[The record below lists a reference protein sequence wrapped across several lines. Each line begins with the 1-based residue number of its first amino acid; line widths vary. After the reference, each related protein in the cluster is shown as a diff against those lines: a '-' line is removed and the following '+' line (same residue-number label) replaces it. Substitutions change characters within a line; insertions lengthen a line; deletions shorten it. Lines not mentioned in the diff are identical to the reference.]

1 MVKVNMVL
9 TSMGLVIM
17 LTSAASLPLDGGE
30 FESDRADRAEECGAL
45 ADQFKAKGSLD
56 DKATSNLIAC
66 CEEVFAGEAA
76 PDPRAAVVCD
86 AVRSAQCIGLAKQYE
101 ATKSLDDQSTAT
113 LSACCMEV
121 WVGGT
126 PDAQADAY
134 GAAVCNSIR
143 GDECAAVAD
152 LYTANKPMDAKAT
165 ATLGACCNEVME
177 GGTAEAYADP
187 AATKVCNS
195 FRGDECAAVADQYKA
210 NLPMDAKAVAT
221 LSACCNE
228 VMLWGTAEAYA
239 DKEAAAVCDSFRG
252 AECGVVVNQYMAK
265 MPMDAKASATLS
277 ACCNEVWVGGT
288 AEAKADDAAA
298 AVCDAVRKDECVAV
312 ANQFVA
318 KKPMDDKA
326 TATLKACCNEI
337 SGRGDPEEIASAAV
351 VCGAI

>member
-1 MVKVNMVL
+1 MGTESRRTSNYYYNNIRTTADMVKMNMVL

-143 GDECAAVAD
+143 GDQCAAVAD
-152 LYTANKPMDAKAT
+152 LYKAKNPMDAKAT
-165 ATLGACCNEVME
+165 
-177 GGTAEAYADP
+177 
-187 AATKVCNS
+187 
-195 FRGDECAAVADQYKA
+195 
-210 NLPMDAKAVAT
+210 AT

-228 VMLWGTAEAYA
+228 VMLWGTDEAKA
-239 DKEAAAVCDSFRG
+239 DTEAAAVCDDFRG
-252 AECGVVVNQYMAK
+252 AQCGAVANQYYAK
-265 MPMDAKASATLS
+265 MPMDAKATATLS
-277 ACCNEVWVGGT
+277 ACCNEVWEWGT
-288 AEAKADDAAA
+288 AEAKADEAGAY
-298 AVCDAVRKDECVAV
+298 VCDAVRKDECVAV

>member
-228 VMLWGTAEAYA
+228 VMLWGTAEAI
-239 DKEAAAVCDSFRG
+239 
-252 AECGVVVNQYMAK
+252 
-265 MPMDAKASATLS
+265 
-277 ACCNEVWVGGT
+277 
-288 AEAKADDAAA
+288 ADDAAA

>member
-45 ADQFKAKGSLD
+45 ADQFKAQGSLD

-113 LSACCMEV
+113 LSACC
-121 WVGGT
+121 
-126 PDAQADAY
+126 
-134 GAAVCNSIR
+134 
-143 GDECAAVAD
+143 
-152 LYTANKPMDAKAT
+152 
-165 ATLGACCNEVME
+165 
-177 GGTAEAYADP
+177 
-187 AATKVCNS
+187 
-195 FRGDECAAVADQYKA
+195 
-210 NLPMDAKAVAT
+210 
-221 LSACCNE
+221 NE
-228 VMLWGTAEAYA
+228 VMLWGTDEAKA
-239 DKEAAAVCDSFRG
+239 DTEAAAVCDDFRG
-252 AECGVVVNQYMAK
+252 AQCGAVANQYYAK
-265 MPMDAKASATLS
+265 MPMDAKATATLS
-277 ACCNEVWVGGT
+277 ACCNEVWEWGT
-288 AEAKADDAAA
+288 AEAKADEAGAY
-298 AVCDAVRKDECVAV
+298 VCDAVRKDECVAV